1 MMCPKRQGPLMASSP
16 NTASRIAKIVRE
28 QDDGT
33 RVSEVRIGLGY
44 TAVVLEDRRAGVAY
58 TFREEA
64 RGGCSVFRKLRP
76 IAGRHTADL
85 LALLPSDDPIEA
97 AVGLACANALV
108 NVGRPGLHEGDVLR
122 HFELRSDDHVGMV
135 GYFGPL
141 VEILRERVGSL
152 TVFEKASTPSRL
164 TRPWVEAVDHLPR
177 CQVALIT
184 ATSIINHTVDRLLEA
199 AADCREV
206 VILGASTPL
215 LEAAF
220 FPNRVTLLSGVVV
233 HDPEAILRIVS
244 EGGGMR
250 YFGPHVTKVSL
261 RIEA

>member
-1 MMCPKRQGPLMASSP
+1 
-16 NTASRIAKIVRE
+16 
-28 QDDGT
+28 
-33 RVSEVRIGLGY
+33 
-44 TAVVLEDRRAGVAY
+44 
-58 TFREEA
+58 
-64 RGGCSVFRKLRP
+64 
-76 IAGRHTADL
+76 
-85 LALLPSDDPIEA
+85 
-97 AVGLACANALV
+97 
-108 NVGRPGLHEGDVLR
+108 LHEGDVLR

-141 VEILRERVGSL
+141 VEILRERVASL
-152 TVFEKASTPSRL
+152 TVFEKVSCPSRL

-177 CQVALIT
+177 YQVALIT

-220 FPNRVTLLSGVVV
+220 FQKRVTLLSGVIVQ
-233 HDPEAILRIVS
+233 DPEAILRIVS
-244 EGGGMR
+244 EGGGMQ

-261 RIEA
+261 RLEA

>member
-1 MMCPKRQGPLMASSP
+1 MPYAPDI
-16 NTASRIAKIVRE
+16 ASRIA
-28 QDDGT
+28 
-33 RVSEVRIGLGY
+33 RVLAKRDEGALVSDVRIGLGY
-44 TAVVLEDRRAGVAY
+44 TAVVLDDHRGGLAY

-64 RGGCSVFRKLRP
+64 RGGCSVFHKLRP
-76 IAGRHTADL
+76 ISGRHSSEL

-108 NVGRPGLHEGDVLR
+108 NVGAPDLQDGDILRHLDLRPG
-122 HFELRSDDHVGMV
+122 DHVGMV

-141 VEILRERVGSL
+141 VERLEERVGTL
-152 TVFEKASTPSRL
+152 TVFERASRASHL
-164 TRPWVEAVDHLPR
+164 TRPTEEVKDILPR

-184 ATSIINHTVDRLLEA
+184 ATSIINHSMDQLLEA

-215 LEAAF
+215 LAEVF
-220 FPNRVTLLSGVVV
+220 FPRNVSLLSGVVV
-233 HDPEAILRIVS
+233 LEPQEILRIVS

-250 YFGPHVTKVSL
+250 YFGPYVSKVCLRVTG
-261 RIEA
+261 

>member
-1 MMCPKRQGPLMASSP
+1 MPHMPYIPDI
-16 NTASRIAKIVRE
+16 ASRIAEVLAKRNE
-28 QDDGT
+28 GAM
-33 RVSEVRIGLGY
+33 VSNVHIGLGY
-44 TAVVLEDRRAGVAY
+44 TAVVLDDQRGGLAY

-64 RGGCSVFRKLRP
+64 RGGCSVFHKLRP
-76 IAGRHTADL
+76 LSGRHSSEL

-108 NVGRPGLHEGDVLR
+108 NVGARGLQDGDVLR
-122 HFELRSDDHVGMV
+122 HLDLRPGDHVGMV

-141 VEILRERVGSL
+141 VERLEERVGTL
-152 TVFEKASTPSRL
+152 TVFERASRASHL
-164 TRPWVEAVDHLPR
+164 TRPTEEVKDILPR

-184 ATSIINHTVDRLLEA
+184 ATSIINHSMGQLLEA

-215 LEAAF
+215 LAEVF
-220 FPNRVTLLSGVVV
+220 FPRNVSLLSGVVV
-233 HDPEAILRIVS
+233 LEPQGILRIVS

-250 YFGPHVTKVSL
+250 YFGPYVSKVCLRVTG
-261 RIEA
+261 